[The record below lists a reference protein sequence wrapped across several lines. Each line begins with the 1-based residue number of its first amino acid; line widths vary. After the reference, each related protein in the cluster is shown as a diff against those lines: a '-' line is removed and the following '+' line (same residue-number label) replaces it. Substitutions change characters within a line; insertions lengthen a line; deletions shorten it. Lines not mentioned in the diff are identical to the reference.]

1 MSWVVSL
8 VLAFALLGA
17 VAEAVIALTGLAA
30 PAARA
35 IGFVLVL
42 LAIEGAF
49 ALLARSVVT
58 PLVAS
63 VHAVPGGAIA
73 DRALGVIPSVLRALV
88 ITAIGLAA
96 LLVLPVGN
104 DVRGAIDGSR
114 LGRAL
119 VSEVAAVQPYLG
131 QLLGDEG
138 SGLFVTRI
146 DADQIQQLDLPDDLD
161 LEADAQAEAQ
171 MLALVNEARAEIGL
185 RPLAL
190 DPRLVPVGRAHSTEM
205 FRLRYF
211 GHISPVTGSPFDRL
225 AAAGITYSRAGENLA
240 YAHSVAVA
248 HRGLMESPGHRAN
261 ILRPEFTRI
270 GIGVISAG
278 PYGRMF
284 TQVFLTPP

>member
-1 MSWVVSL
+1 VLAGVAGIRSGFIATLYGLVSWVVSL

-17 VAEAVIALTGLAA
+17 AAEAVIALTGLAA

-35 IGFVLVL
+35 IAFVLVL

-146 DADQIQQLDLPDDLD
+146 DADQIQHLDLPEDLD

-190 DPRLVPVGRAHSTEM
+190 DPRLIPVGRAHSTEM
-205 FRLRYF
+205 FRLWYF
-211 GHISPVTGSPFDRL
+211 GHVSPVTGAPSTASPRRASPTRARARTSRTRTRSPSL
-225 AAAGITYSRAGENLA
+225 TVGSWRAPGTERTSCVPSSRASG
-240 YAHSVAVA
+240 
-248 HRGLMESPGHRAN
+248 
-261 ILRPEFTRI
+261 
-270 GIGVISAG
+270 SA
-278 PYGRMF
+278 
-284 TQVFLTPP
+284 